1 MADSD
6 PALSPPGAA
15 AVSSPSTDDLQPA
28 GATVAGLDKSQSDL
42 LVRLQG
48 LKQDLQ
54 NWRSKLDTQV
64 RTYKDELSELKKS
77 LNTELEQLR
86 SDFQELRTT
95 LQKQQEDVTA
105 SLRNFGMEDAPANSE
120 GSEIQVQED
129 NSEKS
134 QSPSTHNTTEINSS
148 DGPVAESSP

>member
-6 PALSPPGAA
+6 PELSPPAA
-15 AVSSPSTDDLQPA
+15 ATLSSPSTDDLQPV
-28 GATVAGLDKSQSDL
+28 GATIADLDKSQSDL

-105 SLRNFGMEDAPANSE
+105 SLRNLGMEDAPANSE
-120 GSEIQVQED
+120 EREIQVHED

-134 QSPSTHNTTEINSS
+134 QPNLMDHATEINSS
-148 DGPVAESSP
+148 DGPVA